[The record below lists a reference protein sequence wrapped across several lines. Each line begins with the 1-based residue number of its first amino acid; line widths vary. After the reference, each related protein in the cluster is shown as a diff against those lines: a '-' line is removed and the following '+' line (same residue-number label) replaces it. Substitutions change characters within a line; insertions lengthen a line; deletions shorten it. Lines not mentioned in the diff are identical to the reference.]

1 MFKKALFTI
10 AAILL
15 IPAVSAA
22 LYTSLNM
29 IVNSSDFTSRA
40 MYFLFGFAS
49 YVIFFLAFK
58 KPLVAYVFGHELTH
72 VLWVLMF
79 SGKVDSM
86 KVSRKGGY
94 IKANRKNF
102 LILLAP
108 YFFPIYTIL
117 VIVAYILISYFYDI
131 SRYFPIAAFAIGF
144 SWSFHILLNAF
155 AMTKSQDDF
164 EHTGTFFSIVLVVL
178 CNIFILGLLVAFI
191 SGSVNLRGYMDTL
204 GHNIP
209 AVYTLIGDGIKSA
222 ASFIVDQ
229 ANR

>member
-1 MFKKALFTI
+1 MLKKALFTI
-10 AAILL
+10 VAILL

-22 LYTSLNM
+22 LYTTLNM
-29 IVNSSDFTSRA
+29 IVNSSDFTSRT

-58 KPLVAYVFGHELTH
+58 KPLVTYVFGHELTH

-86 KVSRKGGY
+86 KVSKKGGY

-108 YFFPIYTIL
+108 YFFPIYTIM
-117 VIVAYILISYFYDI
+117 VIIAYIIVSYFHDI
-131 SRYFPIAAFAIGF
+131 TRYFPIAAFAIGF
-144 SWSFHILLNAF
+144 SWSFHILLNGF

-164 EHTGTFFSIVLVVL
+164 EHTGAFFSIVLVVL
-178 CNIFILGLLVAFI
+178 CNIFILGLLVAFM
-191 SGSVNLRGYMDTL
+191 SSSVNLRGYMHTL
-204 GHNIP
+204 RNNIP
-209 AVYTLIGDGIKSA
+209 AVYSLIADGIKSA
-222 ASFIVDQ
+222 TRFIADQ
-229 ANR
+229 ANM